1 MSELLSFVTNAFLLE
16 GALLAIEI
24 SALALLLGLLL
35 GLGLALMRV
44 SERWILRNSAGFYIW
59 FIRGTPLL
67 LQLVFLFDM
76 LPHIGL
82 TLNNFVTAVIGFA
95 LNEAAFSA
103 EYIRGGIGAVNKSQI
118 TAAQTFGM
126 GRSKTLKRIILPQAM
141 PVILPQIGNSAA
153 NMLKGTSIASII
165 FVNELT
171 FRAEQIVAENFKF
184 FTVFGA
190 AALMYLAMTS
200 LIGLAQTA
208 LERRFSLDREINQR
222 KGFSWFRLNGRGDRA
237 DQPALQNHSTALAAA
252 SGAVQGVERNPIADG
267 PHHWLENAVKQVSAP
282 AAAGEPYVVCR
293 DVWKSYSGRDILK
306 GIDLSVAKG
315 EVVVILGPSGSG
327 KSTLLKIVNHLETL
341 DRGEVTVG
349 GKYIGYKKV
358 AGRVQP
364 TASRLKDRADARIGM
379 VFQQFNLFEH
389 LTVMENVMEA
399 PIQVYGDDPI
409 KAAQRARDLCI
420 GVGLGKHLE
429 HRPRQLSGGQQQR
442 VGIARALAISP
453 RLMLFDEPTSA
464 LDPELVSDMLDVMKS
479 LVGAGMTML
488 IVTHEINFAR
498 EVADRVV
505 FIDEGE
511 IVEQGPPAQVID
523 APRHPR
529 TRRFLHAVRQSPSTA
544 LASESTPPLNQDQI
558 PACLSM
564 PQIAK

>member
-1 MSELLSFVTNAFLLE
+1 MIELLSFATNTFLLK

-24 SALALLLGLLL
+24 SALALLIGLLL

-44 SERWILRNSAGFYIW
+44 SDWHIFRSASAFYIW

-67 LQLVFLFDM
+67 LQLVFLFDI
-76 LPHIGL
+76 LPRMGL

-103 EYIRGGIGAVNKSQI
+103 EYIRGGIGAVNRSQI

-126 GRSKTLKRIILPQAM
+126 GRFKTLKRIVLPQAM

-171 FRAEQIVAENFKF
+171 FRAEQIVADNFKF

-200 LIGLAQTA
+200 FTGLAQSV
-208 LERRFSLDREINQR
+208 LERHFSLDRRVRRHTRFPWLRSRPRVGEAER
-222 KGFSWFRLNGRGDRA
+222 SAALRVSV
-237 DQPALQNHSTALAAA
+237 PAAGVAATVA
-252 SGAVQGVERNPIADG
+252 GAPAQSVDKLPRR
-267 PHHWLENAVKQVSAP
+267 WLENVTEQMSASGP
-282 AAAGEPYVVCR
+282 ATGEPYVVCR
-293 DVWKSYSGRDILK
+293 GIWKSYDGRDILK
-306 GIDLSVAKG
+306 GIDMTIARG

-327 KSTLLKIVNHLETL
+327 KSTLLKVVNHLETVDL
-341 DRGEVTVG
+341 GEVRIG
-349 GKYIGYKKV
+349 GKYIGYQKV
-358 AGRVQP
+358 AGRLHP
-364 TASRLKDRADARIGM
+364 TSTRLKDRADARIGM

-389 LTVMENVMEA
+389 MSVLENVMEA
-399 PIQVYGDDPI
+399 PVQVYGDDPA
-409 KAAQRARDLCI
+409 KARERAQALCI
-420 GVGLGKHLE
+420 GVGLGRHLQQ
-429 HRPRQLSGGQQQR
+429 RPRELSGGQQQR

-464 LDPELVSDMLDVMKS
+464 LDPELVSDVLDVMKT
-479 LVGAGMTML
+479 LAAGGMTML

-498 EVADRVV
+498 EVADRVI

-511 IVEQGPPAQVID
+511 IVEQGPPSQVID

-529 TRRFLHAVRQSPSTA
+529 TQRFLHAVRQAPA
-544 LASESTPPLNQDQI
+544 APPP
-558 PACLSM
+558 PAM
-564 PQIAK
+564 PQGRNASPGALSIPQTAE